1 MKKRIIGAVTGVA
14 MMALA
19 APAMAV
25 EVAGVDVTGYG
36 NIKLGTFWTQN
47 SFYSA
52 AGAKKTDG
60 DFSLDNFGD
69 SFVGVRAK
77 QGDFSG
83 VAELGLYNP
92 KAYSKGVEVRLLFAD
107 WDFGNGKLRIG
118 KTPSPYVYRS
128 QQVWDSDGGFNGYG
142 SLWDGRYANIKLTM
156 NNGFYF
162 TAMQPRVGNSGN
174 NTTNVSPNA
183 DVTAAYSQTANSYAT
198 TYTNYNTYLPKV
210 VTGYE
215 GKLDSWTYGGGV
227 AYNLYKVTSA
237 TAASTTS
244 QDVHSY
250 LVFFHGK
257 VDLSP
262 VELSYNIFTGRNT
275 GDLMSTATG
284 NGTSNTL
291 ANPGS
296 ANGAYFDT
304 LHGVN
309 SYSYG
314 GWGQV
319 GYKFNDKAML
329 YTGASYVVD
338 DNKIS
343 HADAR
348 MAAFVNVS
356 LNVAKRFTI
365 VPEIDYVNDFQNTL
379 GQKEPRSIIGGAKWQ
394 MTF

>member
-1 MKKRIIGAVTGVA
+1 MKKRTIGAVACAAVLA
-14 MMALA
+14 IA
-19 APAMAV
+19 APAMAI
-25 EVAGVDVTGYG
+25 DVSGYG

-52 AGAKKTDG
+52 AGAKRTDG

-77 QGDFSG
+77 DGDFSG
-83 VAELGLYNP
+83 VAEVGAYNP
-92 KAYSKGVEVRLLFAD
+92 KAYSKGVELRLLFVD

-156 NNGFYF
+156 KNGFYV
-162 TAMQPRVGNSGN
+162 TAMQPRVGNAAN
-174 NTTNVSPNA
+174 NTTNVSPNS
-183 DVTAAYSQTANSYAT
+183 DVTAAYSQTANTYAT
-198 TYTNYNTYLPKV
+198 TYTNYNTYLPKMV
-210 VTGYE
+210 FGYE
-215 GKLDSWTYGGGV
+215 GTKDRWNYGGGV
-227 AYNLYKVTSA
+227 AYNLYKVT
-237 TAASTTS
+237 TSTNNS
-244 QDVHSY
+244 SPQAQDVHSY

-262 VELSYNIFTGRNT
+262 VELSYNLFTGRNV

-309 SYSYG
+309 SYTYG

-319 GYKFNDKAML
+319 GYRFTDKAVL

-343 HADAR
+343 HADER
-348 MAAFVNVS
+348 MAAFMNVN
-356 LNVAKRFTI
+356 LNIANRFLL
-365 VPEIDYVNDFQNTL
+365 VPEVDFVNDMQNTL
-379 GQKEPRSIIGGAKWQ
+379 GQKEPRSIIAGAKWQ
-394 MTF
+394 MSF